1 MTMPIHQVV
10 ALMCG
15 ETIILPEQVVKKLDE
30 KIEKMK
36 QAKNSAQANKQD
48 GANNEHY
55 GTCI

>member
-10 ALMCG
+10 ALMRG

-48 GANNEHY
+48 GANNEH
-55 GTCI
+55 